1 MVKRRDVLKGL
12 AAGTLGAALSP
23 TLKGSATQGAQVD
36 VVATESFPDV
46 DGKPLVNKARAYEVL
61 EQENLDGMIAL
72 NPINVYY
79 LTNTWSIGARM
90 RRQVPGLATFA
101 RDPNQPTFYVTS
113 RSQLLD
119 IANRRSE
126 VPELMPYTSAAN
138 WRDYIDADQEQM
150 KIEPE
155 ASERTYPVNRDDA
168 LTSREQGWADIQDQY
183 RSTAAPTPEWAL
195 YRALKE
201 SGLSEGRLAVD
212 DMRVRYMLERIGKAD
227 GITFVPGD
235 NVFRKIRYIKSPV
248 EIELMRIAGRKNA
261 AAALATMRSIQ
272 AGMSYEDIE
281 RRFMTE
287 AAAHGNQI
295 SFIIAGVTLGLL
307 PHGEVKRGQAILVD
321 AVSHFRQYHGDFART
336 VVVGDPPKDVSVRA
350 KANQIGREAAFEI
363 VKPGVK
369 YSEIR
374 AVGFEAMKK
383 SGMPE
388 EAIIVN
394 PHSVG
399 LQHTDQPYRDDVP
412 YPVAPDIELQPG
424 MTITIDLPYIEVGW
438 GAGHNEDLILITE
451 TGYETL
457 HTDEEPLVVT

>member
-1 MVKRRDVLKGL
+1 MVERRDVLKGL
-12 AAGTLGAALSP
+12 AAGAISAALSP
-23 TLKGSATQGAQVD
+23 TLQGSIAQAAQVD
-36 VVATESFPDV
+36 VVKTESFPSV
-46 DGKPLVNKARAYEVL
+46 DGKPLINQARAYEVL

-72 NPINVYY
+72 NPVNVYY
-79 LTNTWSIGARM
+79 LTNTWSIGAKM
-90 RRQVPGLATFA
+90 RREVPGLATFP
-101 RDPNQPTFYVTS
+101 RDPKQPTFYVTS

-126 VPELMPYTSAAN
+126 VPELMPYTGLAN
-138 WRDYIDADQEQM
+138 WREYIGADQEQM

-155 ASERTYPVNRDDA
+155 ASQRTYPVNKDA
-168 LTSREQGWADIQDQY
+168 PLSTREQGWVDIQEQY
-183 RSTAAPTPEWAL
+183 RPTAAATPEWAL
-195 YRALKE
+195 ARALKE
-201 SGLSEGRLAVD
+201 SGLSKGRLAVD
-212 DMRVRYMLERIGKAD
+212 DMRLRDMLERIGMAD

-248 EIELMRIAGRKNA
+248 EIELMRIAGQKNA

-272 AGMSYEDIE
+272 AGMTYEDIE

-287 AAAHGNQI
+287 AASHGNQI
-295 SFIIAGVTLGLL
+295 SFILAGVTLGLL

-336 VVVGDPPKDVSVRA
+336 VVVGDPPKDVAMRA

-369 YSEIR
+369 YSQIR
-374 AVGFEAMKK
+374 AVAFEAMKK

-412 YPVAPDIELQPG
+412 YPIAPDIELKPG

-438 GAGHNEDLILITE
+438 GAGHNEDLILITQ
-451 TGYETL
+451 TGYQAL
-457 HTDEEPLVVT
+457 HTEEDPLVVT